1 MNRISVTEGK
11 APEKSGEIFLDCI
24 FAESNGYKVGDQITL
39 KEGGGSE
46 LLKKTDY
53 TVVGLG
59 ESPLYISYNRGNST
73 LGSGEVNGFA
83 YVPVSYTHLSF
94 PTSDS
99 DSLYSSFTVNTV
111 AE

>member
-1 MNRISVTEGK
+1 MTV
-11 APEKSGEIFLDCI
+11 F

-73 LGSGEVNGFA
+73 L
-83 YVPVSYTHLSF
+83 VPVRLMDLPMCSLRILTREVYTQIYVQAHGGQDL
-94 PTSDS
+94 DQ
-99 DSLYSSFTVNTV
+99 LYRCL
-111 AE
+111 

>member
-1 MNRISVTEGK
+1 M
-11 APEKSGEIFLDCI
+11 
-24 FAESNGYKVGDQITL
+24 GDQITL
-39 KEGGGSE
+39 KEGGDSE

-83 YVPVSYTHLSF
+83 YVLLRILTRKCIRRSMCRLMGHRI
-94 PTSDS
+94 
-99 DSLYSSFTVNTV
+99 
-111 AE
+111 